1 LESITSLLGVELPLI
16 QAPMAGVQ
24 DEALPLAVAAAGG
37 LGSMPCALLNA
48 TQLEAA
54 LQRFASV
61 PVPINLNFF
70 CHRMAE
76 PNAEVQERWLQ
87 ALLPYYEEFRL
98 GRPVIDSSIGARRPI
113 DAATVEVLEGFRPRV
128 LSFHFGLPETALLR
142 RIKAWGA
149 LVLASAT
156 TREEGEWL
164 QAHGAD
170 IVIAQGIEAG
180 GHRGHFLS
188 DDYQRQPSTHALG
201 MILSTTLSV
210 PVVAAGGI
218 GSRADVESLLDA
230 GAHAVQA
237 GTAYLLCPE
246 CRTSSVHRAALQDPY
261 RATGITNLF
270 TGGAARGLVNRLMAE
285 LGPMSE
291 LAPPFPWA
299 AAALAPLRARA
310 ESFGQDDFTPMW
322 SGSGPN
328 TFAGLSAAQVTHRL
342 AGRGSID
349 NR

>member
-1 LESITSLLGVELPLI
+1 VSSIDCLPGVELPVF

-24 DEALPLAVAAAGG
+24 DEELALAVAACGG
-37 LGSMPCALLNA
+37 LGSMPCALLDA
-48 TQLEAA
+48 ARLEAA
-54 LQRFASV
+54 LQRLATA
-61 PVPINLNFF
+61 PAPINLNFF

-76 PNAEVQERWLQ
+76 PDPAAQERWRRALQ
-87 ALLPYYEEFRL
+87 PYYEEFGIAPPAFDRA
-98 GRPVIDSSIGARRPI
+98 GARRPI

-128 LSFHFGLPETALLR
+128 LSFHFGLPEPALLK

-149 LVLASAT
+149 VVLASAT

-188 DDYQRQPSTHALG
+188 DDVRNQPSTLALTVV
-201 MILSTTLSV
+201 LSKTLSV

-218 GSRADVESLLDA
+218 GSRADAERLFDA
-230 GAHAVQA
+230 GAQAVQA

-246 CRTSSVHRAALQDPY
+246 SRTSAVHRAALRDPL
-261 RATGITNLF
+261 RGTAITNLF
-270 TGGAARGLVNRLMAE
+270 SGGAARGVVNRLMTQ

-291 LAPPFPWA
+291 LAPAFPWA
-299 AAALAPLRARA
+299 SAALAPLRARA
-310 ESFGQDDFTPMW
+310 ESQGDDSFSPLW
-322 SGSGPN
+322 AGSAPN
-328 TFAGLSAAQVTHRL
+328 SFAGLTAAQVTHRI
-342 AGRGSID
+342 AGRDTAD
-349 NR
+349 NG